1 MARRKDESLINNRK
15 QKKAR
20 KVMFAVAFLLTLLCI
35 GTGSYVQQLDTV
47 QVGSVAEKRY
57 VAEADAVDEV
67 ATNKLKDAAA
77 DSVAPIYKQD
87 AAVEEGSN
95 AEVKELFQDLE
106 QILANLKQGES
117 FVEKAQEAPWKLPV
131 VLSERELKAYQA
143 LGKSNRT
150 LFQEDCLVT
159 MNNLYTEGI
168 TADALEE
175 GRQKANEAFAATAWN
190 KGLKE
195 MAGAIFDA
203 AITPNLLPDEA
214 AIEAAREEKRA
225 EVADVMIRKNQKIV
239 DEGEIITQE
248 IYDRLVSLHLVGGA
262 DYKSSVLPL
271 LGSFLLVVLLF
282 VALYL
287 FFVWGRGQFVL
298 KPNEAKMLFTIYVIM
313 ILLLRLM
320 GGAAY
325 FTLIPL
331 GLFAML
337 TSLLVGRRV
346 ALVMNT
352 LFCIIGCF
360 IFNGDVQFLMYSLL
374 VGTLGA
380 LLIQKTEKR
389 QRMVWVAVAMA
400 AVSFAAMFGVGLF
413 FENGYSAGLLL
424 KCLFA
429 AVMGLVSVVIAV
441 GSLPFWEAT
450 FEANTPLRLLE
461 LTNPNNELLRR
472 LMIEAPGTYHH
483 SLIVANLA
491 ETAAYEIGANT
502 ALARAGAYYHDI
514 GKLKNPQMFSENQA
528 GYNPH
533 DDLAPETSAKIIT
546 QHPKDG
552 VEMGRVHGLPN
563 VILDVIREHHGTSL
577 VKFFYFKALKLY
589 GADNVNEADYRYQGV
604 IPSTRESA
612 VVMLADTVEAAVR
625 SMLGSGKTLAEAESV
640 IKTLIKDKLDDGQLN
655 NGLGIHELEI
665 IRRAFL
671 KVFQGMYHERVAYPK
686 QEEINAAAKKGA
698 EESKAEEKKEKREEK
713 REEESSELTD

>member
-1 MARRKDESLINNRK
+1 MARKKDASPNNA
-15 QKKAR
+15 KK
-20 KVMFAVAFLLTLLCI
+20 KSQQGLMFAVAFILTLFCI
-35 GTGSYVQQLDTV
+35 GTGSYVQELDMV

-67 ATNKLKDAAA
+67 ATNKLKEAAA
-77 DSVAPIYKQD
+77 DSVAPIYKHD
-87 AAVEEGSN
+87 SVVEEESRT
-95 AEVKELFQDLE
+95 EVNELFEDLNS
-106 QILANLKQGES
+106 ILASLKEADS
-117 FVEKAQEAPWKLPV
+117 FYEKAQAAPWKLPV
-131 VLSERELKAYQA
+131 LLTEKELNAYA
-143 LGKSNRT
+143 GLDSVNRI
-150 LFQEDCLVT
+150 LFAEDCLVA
-159 MNNLYTEGI
+159 MNQVYAEGI

-175 GRQKANEAFAATAWN
+175 GRAKANEAFASTAWSSS
-190 KGLKE
+190 LKE
-195 MAGAIFDA
+195 MANSIFEA
-203 AITPNLLPDEA
+203 GLEPNLLPDEA
-214 AIEAAREEKRA
+214 AMEAAREEKRA
-225 EVADVMIRKNQKIV
+225 EVDDVMIRKNQKIV
-239 DEGEIITQE
+239 DEGEIITQD
-248 IYDRLVSLHLVGGA
+248 IYDRLVSLNLIGGA
-262 DYKSSVLPL
+262 DYRSSALPL
-271 LGSFLLVVLLF
+271 MGSMLMVGLLF

-287 FFVWGRGQFVL
+287 FFTWSKGAVVL
-298 KPNEAKMLFTIYVIM
+298 KKNEVKMLFSVYVLM
-313 ILLLRLM
+313 IILLRLM
-320 GGAAY
+320 ANIPY

-337 TSLLVGRRV
+337 ASLLAGRRV

-380 LLIQKTEKR
+380 LLIQKTDKR
-389 QRMVWVAVAMA
+389 QRMVPIAVAMGI
-400 AVSFAAMFGVGLF
+400 VSLIAMFGVGLF
-413 FENGYSAGLLL
+413 FDGGYSQGLML

-472 LMIEAPGTYHH
+472 LMLEAPGTYHH

-514 GKLKNPQMFSENQA
+514 GKLKNPQMFSENQS

-546 QHPKDG
+546 QHPKNG
-552 VEMGRVHGLPN
+552 VEMGLEYGLPR
-563 VILDVIREHHGTSL
+563 IIIDVIREHHGTSL
-577 VKFFYFKALKLY
+577 VKFFYFKALKAY
-589 GADNVNEADYRYQGV
+589 GAENVTEAEYRYQGTV
-604 IPSTRESA
+604 PTSRESA

-625 SMLGSGKTLAEAESV
+625 SILGSGKTLEEAEGV
-640 IKTLIKDKLDDGQLN
+640 VKTLIKDKLDDGQLDHS
-655 NGLGIHELEI
+655 GLGIHELEI
-665 IRRAFL
+665 IRKAFL
-671 KVFQGMYHERVAYPK
+671 KVFHGMYHERVAYPK
-686 QEEINAAAKKGA
+686 QEEIDAAAKKGA
-698 EESKAEEKKEKREEK
+698 VEEK
-713 REEESSELTD
+713 REEENSESTDR

>member
-1 MARRKDESLINNRK
+1 MLIL
-15 QKKAR
+15 
-20 KVMFAVAFLLTLLCI
+20 AFVLTLFCI
-35 GTGSYVQQLDTV
+35 GTGSYVQELDTV

-67 ATNKLKDAAA
+67 ATERLKEAAA

-87 AAVEEGSN
+87 TTVERESDE
-95 AEVKELFQDLE
+95 EVSELFQDLE
-106 QILANLKQGES
+106 QILTSLKEEES
-117 FVEKAQEAPWKLPV
+117 FYEKAQEAPWKLPV

-143 LGKSNRT
+143 QEKENRI
-150 LFQEDCLVT
+150 LFQEDCLNVIR
-159 MNNLYTEGI
+159 NLYAEGV

-175 GRQKANEAFAATAWN
+175 SRQEAKESFAATAWN
-190 KGLKE
+190 KSLKE

-214 AIEAAREEKRA
+214 AMEAAREEKRA
-225 EVADVMIRKNQKIV
+225 EVSDVMIRKNQKIV
-239 DEGEIITQE
+239 DEGEIITQD
-248 IYDRLVSLHLVGGA
+248 IYDKLVSLHLVGDT
-262 DYKSSVLPL
+262 DYKSSILPL
-271 LGSFLLVVLLF
+271 LGSTLMVVLLF
-282 VALYL
+282 AALYF
-287 FFVWGRGQFVL
+287 FFVWDRGRLAL
-298 KPNEAKMLFTIYVIM
+298 KQNEAKMLFAAYVLM
-313 ILLLRLM
+313 IVLLRLM
-320 GGAAY
+320 SSVAY
-325 FTLIPL
+325 FTLIPP

-337 TSLLVGRRV
+337 VSLLVGRRV
-346 ALVMNT
+346 ALVVNL

-360 IFNGDVQFLMYSLL
+360 IFNGDVQFLIYSLP
-374 VGTLGA
+374 VGTMGA
-380 LLIQKTEKR
+380 LLIQKTDKR

-400 AVSFAAMFGVGLF
+400 AVCFLAMLGVGLF
-413 FENGYSAGLLL
+413 FEAGYSTALLL
-424 KCLFA
+424 KCVLA
-429 AVMGLVSVVIAV
+429 LVMGVVSVVIAV

-546 QHPKDG
+546 QHPKNG
-552 VEMGRVHGLPN
+552 VEMGLEYRLPRVL
-563 VILDVIREHHGTSL
+563 LDIIREHHGTSL

-589 GADNVNEADYRYQGV
+589 GADAVDEADYRYQGV
-604 IPSTRESA
+604 IPGTRESA

-625 SMLGSGKTLAEAESV
+625 SMLGSGKTLDEAAGV
-640 IKTLIKDKLDDGQLN
+640 MQTLIKDKLDDGQLN
-655 NGLGIHELEI
+655 NSGLAICELEI

-671 KVFQGMYHERVAYPK
+671 KVFQGMYHERVVYPA
-686 QEEINAAAKKGA
+686 QNEINAAAKKTA
-698 EESKAEEKKEKREEK
+698 EASEK
-713 REEESSELTD
+713 REEESSEFTD